1 MSRRYLLYAEQ
12 NYAYAMLRPL
22 QQAIRARGDEAAWFL
37 AGQQINPDYLKL
49 DEVRLPSV
57 RAVCDWQPDAVLV
70 LEIGNERAH
79 FEAAFPQL
87 PVFWL
92 PTSAG
97 EDQVLLVT
105 RAALAHFSA

>member
-1 MSRRYLLYAEQ
+1 MDFVRRLLQDAPTHMSQ
-12 NYAYAMLRPL
+12 
-22 QQAIRARGDEAAWFL
+22 
-37 AGQQINPDYLKL
+37 
-49 DEVRLPSV
+49 
-57 RAVCDWQPDAVLV
+57 DAVLV